1 MPLDGLAVLNEEKL
15 VADRGGEV
23 AELGAGELEESGRLR
38 TAPTLEKRERREH
51 VGRRLAGSQVE
62 FHLERDRIAR
72 GGGSEIGWK
81 QEAEHGCV
89 RVRKPGI
96 SCAGATQKERPMSN
110 EAFTQLVD
118 AHYAPLYRFALSLA
132 RREADA
138 CDLVQQTFYIWATK
152 GDALREM
159 SKAKS
164 WLFTTLYREF
174 LRGRRRDT
182 RATSIEDLPLGEQDI
197 AAEDVDR
204 VARLDAMTVV
214 AALHSVDE
222 VFRAP
227 LTLFY
232 LEDLSYL
239 EIAEALEV
247 PIGTVMSR
255 LSRGKAQLRAALARK
270 ESAAKSTVISFPGTK
285 GEKQA

>member
-1 MPLDGLAVLNEEKL
+1 
-15 VADRGGEV
+15 
-23 AELGAGELEESGRLR
+23 
-38 TAPTLEKRERREH
+38 
-51 VGRRLAGSQVE
+51 
-62 FHLERDRIAR
+62 
-72 GGGSEIGWK
+72 
-81 QEAEHGCV
+81 
-89 RVRKPGI
+89 
-96 SCAGATQKERPMSN
+96 MSN
-110 EAFTQLVD
+110 ESFSQLVD

-132 RREADA
+132 RNSSDA
-138 CDLVQQTFYIWATK
+138 GDLVQQTFFIWATK
-152 GDALREM
+152 GEALREM

-174 LRGRRRDT
+174 LRGRRRDA
-182 RATSIEDLPLGEQDI
+182 RATSLEDLPPGEQDI

-204 VARLDAMTVV
+204 VAKLDAATVI
-214 AALHSVDE
+214 AALQSVDE

-255 LSRGKAQLRAALARK
+255 LSRGKAQLRAALER
-270 ESAAKSTVISFPGTK
+270 EENAAKSKVVPFTSAAGR
-285 GEKQA
+285 KQA